1 MNELAEFRK
10 ALNEAGQPWSR
21 RGVRTIGAGFVAILA
36 LNIALMVGIGVPY
49 AIYLMLAM
57 LGVVSVGW
65 VMMIMAM
72 LRRRAW
78 AKAHPIEDVPMP
90 ELS

>member
-1 MNELAEFRK
+1 MSEIEAFRK
-10 ALNEAGQPWSR
+10 ALRDAGQPWSR

-36 LNIALMVGIGVPY
+36 LNIAMMVGVGVPY
-49 AIYLMLAM
+49 AAYVMLAL

-78 AKAHPIEDVPMP
+78 AKAHPIQDIPMP

>member
-1 MNELAEFRK
+1 MSEIEDFKK
-10 ALNEAGQPWSR
+10 ALLEAGQPWSR
-21 RGVRTIGAGFVAILA
+21 RGVRTIGAGFVGILL
-36 LNIALMVGIGVPY
+36 LNIAMMVGVGVPY
-49 AIYLMLAM
+49 AVYLMLAL

-78 AKAHPIEDVPMP
+78 AKAHPIQDVPMP
-90 ELS
+90 GLS